1 MQERQ
6 ILMIIKNC
14 YSLPKQN
21 NKIRTIRSPLFYVG
35 DKFKLVDEIKQYF
48 PEYIDNFIEP
58 FTGGG
63 SMFLNIYANKYALND
78 IDSNI
83 FNLHKFLQK
92 QADNSNPFFENI
104 EKYIDK
110 YKLSKSYLKNI
121 VPIELKRKWKKT
133 YYAKYNKIGYEKLR
147 VDYNNGKKHCLL
159 LYLLLIYGFNRML
172 RFNANKKFNIP
183 VGNVDFN
190 KNVFNALNDYF
201 RFVKDKN
208 IQFFNLDFYIFIK
221 SLKINNDDLI
231 YLDPPYLISFS
242 EYNKIW
248 NEEKERL
255 LLNLLDELDH
265 KNVKFAISN
274 IIEYK
279 GRKNKIFINWMKQYN
294 EHRINSNYISYHDN
308 SIKKIDEVLITNY

>member
-1 MQERQ
+1 
-6 ILMIIKNC
+6 
-14 YSLPKQN
+14 
-21 NKIRTIRSPLFYVG
+21 
-35 DKFKLVDEIKQYF
+35 
-48 PEYIDNFIEP
+48 
-58 FTGGG
+58 
-63 SMFLNIYANKYALND
+63 
-78 IDSNI
+78 
-83 FNLHKFLQK
+83 
-92 QADNSNPFFENI
+92 
-104 EKYIDK
+104 
-110 YKLSKSYLKNI
+110 
-121 VPIELKRKWKKT
+121 
-133 YYAKYNKIGYEKLR
+133 
-147 VDYNNGKKHCLL
+147 
-159 LYLLLIYGFNRML
+159 
-172 RFNANKKFNIP
+172 
-183 VGNVDFN
+183 
-190 KNVFNALNDYF
+190 VFNALNDYF

>member
-1 MQERQ
+1 M
-6 ILMIIKNC
+6 
-14 YSLPKQN
+14 
-21 NKIRTIRSPLFYVG
+21 NKIHTKRSPLFYVG
-35 DKFKLVDEIKQYF
+35 DKFKLLEEIKQYF

-63 SMFLNIYANKYALND
+63 SMFLNVIANKYLLND
-78 IDSNI
+78 IDKNI
-83 FNLHKFLQK
+83 CSLHKFLQK
-92 QADNSNPFFENI
+92 QADDPNLFFENI
-104 EKYIDK
+104 EKNINK

-121 VPIELKRKWKKT
+121 VPIELKTKWKKT
-133 YYAKYNKIGYEKLR
+133 YYAKYNKISYEKLR
-147 VDYNNGKKHCLL
+147 DDYNNGEKDCLL

-172 RFNANKKFNIP
+172 RFNSKEKFNVP

-190 KNVFNALNDYF
+190 INVFNALNDYF
-201 RFVKDKN
+201 RFVKNKN
-208 IQFFNLDFYIFIK
+208 IQFSNLDFHIFIK

-248 NEEKERL
+248 NDEKERL
-255 LLNLLDELDH
+255 LLNLLDELNH

-279 GRKNKIFINWMKQYN
+279 GRKNKIFLKWMKQYSK
-294 EHRINSNYISYHDN
+294 HRINSNYISYHDN

>member
-1 MQERQ
+1 M
-6 ILMIIKNC
+6 
-14 YSLPKQN
+14 
-21 NKIRTIRSPLFYVG
+21 NKIHIKRSPLFYVG
-35 DKFKLVDEIKQYF
+35 DKFKLVEEIKQYF

-63 SMFLNIYANKYALND
+63 SMFLNVIANKYLLND
-78 IDSNI
+78 IDNSI
-83 FNLHKFLQK
+83 YNLHKFLQK
-92 QADNSNPFFENI
+92 QADDPKLFFENI
-104 EKYIDK
+104 EKNINK
-110 YKLSKSYLKNI
+110 YKLSKSYLHNI
-121 VPIELKRKWKKT
+121 VPIELKRKWGKT

-147 VDYNNGKKHCLL
+147 NDYNNGKKHCLL

-172 RFNANKKFNIP
+172 RFNSKEKFNVP

-201 RFVKDKN
+201 RFVKNKN
-208 IQFFNLDFYIFIK
+208 IEFLNLDFYIFIK

-255 LLNLLDELDH
+255 LLNLLDELNQ

-274 IIEYK
+274 IIEYR
-279 GRKNKIFINWMKQYN
+279 GRKNQIFIKWMKHYN
-294 EHRINSNYISYHDN
+294 KHRINSNYISYHDN